1 MKINNI
7 EVEHLPITLRNEL
20 VCRVAYQKAKE
31 FAQSKN
37 LESALVNIARLR
49 TKHDVLHELIDE
61 LGMLNSK
68 TLQRHMQ
75 MLKDNHYSAWKH
87 DAQQFDD
94 DEKPEYQPMTDDA
107 AKAIAEKE
115 MQDNLKTYIKDNIEI
130 GKQLYF
136 DTEKFPTTIEALKI
150 GIGIIKETV
159 DKSKLNIEQSAAIE
173 SELDSDYWQNV
184 SAREVADYVDY
195 FCKSF
200 K

>member
-7 EVEHLPITLRNEL
+7 DVHHLPITLRNEL
-20 VCRVAYQKAKE
+20 VCRAAYQRAKE

-37 LESALVNIARLR
+37 LESALTNIARLR
-49 TKHDVLHELIDE
+49 NKHEVLHELIDE

-68 TLQRHMQ
+68 TLARQMQ
-75 MLKDNHYSAWKH
+75 MLKDNHHSAWLH
-87 DAQQFDD
+87 DSTQYE
-94 DEKPEYQPMTDDA
+94 EKDIPEYQPMADDA

-115 MQDNLKTYIKDNIEI
+115 MQDNLKTYIKDNLDV

-136 DTEKFPTTIEALKI
+136 DTEKFPTTIEALKV
-150 GIGIIKETV
+150 GIGIVRDTI
-159 DKSKLNIEQSAAIE
+159 DSSKLTDQETLDIQ
-173 SELDSDYWQNV
+173 SELHSEYWQNV
-184 SAREVADYVDY
+184 SAQEVADYVDY